1 MIGDS
6 YRETLL
12 DSLVRA
18 RIDEMRD
25 ALLNQ
30 GISITR
36 RRDKMLQ
43 ALASNDRHPSVNE
56 LHAEVRRWYPSTSLA
71 TIYNTIEL
79 LKEAGQILELEFS
92 GAANRYDGRRPES
105 HPHLICLTCES
116 IEDMEGESTDAD
128 YLDRLSEHTGYRL
141 VRQRTDYY
149 GVCPLCQEQTTAAS
163 D

>member
-1 MIGDS
+1 M
-6 YRETLL
+6 
-12 DSLVRA
+12 DSLVRT

-43 ALASNDRHPSVNE
+43 ALASNDGHPSVNE

-71 TIYNTIEL
+71 TISNTIEL
-79 LKEAGQILELEFS
+79 LKAAGQILELEFS
-92 GAANRYDGRRPES
+92 GSANRYDGRRPQS

-116 IEDMEGESTDAD
+116 IEDMDSDSSDAGH
-128 YLDRLSEHTGYRL
+128 LDKLSEDTGYQL

-149 GVCPLCQEQTTAAS
+149 GVCPDCQEQPAAAS

>member
-1 MIGDS
+1 M
-6 YRETLL
+6 
-12 DSLVRA
+12 DSLVRT
-18 RIDEMRD
+18 RIDEMRN

-36 RRDKMLQ
+36 RRDKMLL

-79 LKEAGQILELEFS
+79 LKDAGQILELEFS
-92 GAANRYDGRRPES
+92 GSANRYDGRRPQS
-105 HPHLICLTCES
+105 HPHLICLSCEI
-116 IEDMEGESTDAD
+116 IEDMDDGALGAEH
-128 YLDRLSEHTGYRL
+128 LDRLSEDTGYRL

-149 GVCPLCQEQTTAAS
+149 GFCPDCQEQTAAAS

>member
-1 MIGDS
+1 M
-6 YRETLL
+6 
-12 DSLVRA
+12 DSLARA

-43 ALASNDRHPSVNE
+43 ALASNERHPSVNE

-79 LKEAGQILELEFS
+79 LKDAGQILELEFR
-92 GAANRYDGRRPES
+92 GAANHYDGRRPQS
-105 HPHLICLTCES
+105 HPHLICLSCES
-116 IEDMEGESTDAD
+116 IEDMDSDSSDEDNLA
-128 YLDRLSEHTGYRL
+128 RLSEDTGYRL

-149 GVCPLCQEQTTAAS
+149 GICPACQEQTAAAS

>member
-1 MIGDS
+1 M
-6 YRETLL
+6 

-18 RIDEMRD
+18 RIDEMRN

-79 LKEAGQILELEFS
+79 LKDADQILELEFS
-92 GAANRYDGRRPES
+92 GSANRYDGRRPQS
-105 HPHLICLTCES
+105 HPHLICLS
-116 IEDMEGESTDAD
+116 
-128 YLDRLSEHTGYRL
+128 LRVH
-141 VRQRTDYY
+141 
-149 GVCPLCQEQTTAAS
+149 
-163 D
+163 